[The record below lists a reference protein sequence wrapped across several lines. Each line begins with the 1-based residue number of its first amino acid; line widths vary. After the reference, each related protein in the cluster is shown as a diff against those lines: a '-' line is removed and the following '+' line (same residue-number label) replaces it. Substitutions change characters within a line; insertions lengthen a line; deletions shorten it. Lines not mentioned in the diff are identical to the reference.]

1 MERYIG
7 AAAEWRK
14 SLRGPKTL
22 KDLHEAEDRDQEV
35 TEEKKSKPKEKLVQK
50 NK

>member
-7 AAAEWRK
+7 LAAEWRK
-14 SLRGPKTL
+14 SFRGPKTL
-22 KDLHEAEDRDQEV
+22 TEVHEQEDREQEV